1 MELLCAV
8 GEVGGKKGKS
18 VGVEV
23 EVMFEFVEE
32 FFVGDGVVGFGEVE
46 ENDEGGVFALFVID
60 NLVDDRC

>member
-46 ENDEGGVFALFVID
+46 ENCKCGDFVLFVD
-60 NLVDDRC
+60 DDLVDD